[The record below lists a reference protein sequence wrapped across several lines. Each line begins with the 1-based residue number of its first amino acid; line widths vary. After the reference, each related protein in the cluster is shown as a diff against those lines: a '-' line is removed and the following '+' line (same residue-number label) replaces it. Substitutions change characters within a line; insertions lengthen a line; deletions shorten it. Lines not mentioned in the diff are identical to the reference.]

1 MLFNSFEFIGFFFI
15 VLMMILVGNVIC
27 KSLVVRN
34 VILLTAS
41 YVFYASFNPAFLLI
55 LIYVTSV
62 TYLAGK
68 KVFNAP
74 ASKIRKRWVAFGI
87 ATSLIPLLF
96 FKYSLFLFKS
106 FNSLLK
112 FEISSEVIEG
122 LILPVGISFYTLQAI
137 SYVIDIYRKNISAP
151 ANIVDYSLF
160 VSFFPTVLSGPIEK
174 ARQLLPQ
181 IQKFFLPNSLD
192 ILQGINIFLWGLFKK
207 MVIADRL
214 AQYVDWAYGSA
225 LYVSG
230 ATLALAAIFYSIQIY
245 CDFSGYSD
253 MALGIAK
260 ALGFDVTKNFRQP
273 YFSRTIKEFWR
284 KWHIALTSWF
294 TEYVYFSLGGSRVR
308 HKLNWIVNISLVFIL
323 SGIWHGAAWNF
334 LVWGC
339 LHAFYYLVEH
349 FIGLQRKE
357 VKWNHIGSFFSGL
370 WVFML
375 VSVAW
380 IFFRVPT
387 FEQAIFIIGKLF
399 SDIVSPLSL
408 GSSSFTFVCNICLL
422 VVLFVYEM
430 LIRKKWLNYDSSG
443 FRESLTHNFYA
454 SLPILIFLSLFSFT
468 SDSFVYFQF

>member
-1 MLFNSFEFIGFFFI
+1 MLFNSFEFILYFII
-15 VLMMILVGNVIC
+15 VLSIVFIGNAVC
-27 KSLVVRN
+27 KSTMVRN
-34 VILLTAS
+34 IILLTAS

-55 LIYVTSV
+55 LVYVTLV
-62 TYLAGK
+62 TYYAGK
-68 KVFNAP
+68 KIYDTRT
-74 ASKIRKRWVAFGI
+74 SKIRKRWVTFGI

-96 FKYSLFLFKS
+96 FKYSLFFFRS

-112 FEISSEVIEG
+112 FEISSEVVEG

-151 ANIVDYSLF
+151 ANIIDYSLF
-160 VSFFPTVLSGPIEK
+160 VSFFPTILSGPIEK

-181 IQKFFLPNSLD
+181 IQKFFIPNFVD

-207 MVIADRL
+207 IVIADRL
-214 AQYVDWAYGSA
+214 AEYVDWAYGSA

-294 TEYVYFSLGGSRVR
+294 TEYVYFSLGGNRVK
-308 HKLNWIVNISLVFIL
+308 HKICWIFNISLVFIL
-323 SGIWHGAAWNF
+323 SGIWHGAAWTF

-339 LHAFYYLVEH
+339 LHAFYYLAEH
-349 FIGLQRKE
+349 FLGFQRKE
-357 VKWNHIGSFFSGL
+357 LKWNHIGSFLSGI
-370 WVFML
+370 WVFIL
-375 VSVAW
+375 VTIAW
-380 IFFRVPT
+380 IFFRASS
-387 FEQAIFIIGKLF
+387 FDQAIYIIGKLF

-422 VVLFVYEM
+422 IFFFVYEL
-430 LIRKKWLNYDSSG
+430 LIQKKWLNYDSSG
-443 FRESLTHNFYA
+443 YSDSLTHNFYA
-454 SLPILIFLSLFSFT
+454 LLPIVIFMALFSFT